1 MREIAQ
7 YYSAKS

>member
-1 MREIAQ
+1 LKC